1 MARFTHGMTGR
12 RAIVLGQPSTTN
24 AGLRQGFDDLGF
36 DAAVVS
42 PLDATAVGHGDLVLA
57 RIDVLPTVDGVE
69 PGLWTL
75 PALAAEGA
83 RVFNGPA
90 ALLGAHDKLLTAL
103 LLGRAGVRHP
113 RTLHLTSRS
122 RPRGLQPPYVVKPRF
137 GSWGRDVV
145 RCDSD
150 AELLAWLH
158 ALEERRWFRRHGAL
172 VQELLPPTGVD
183 LRLVVAAGR
192 VVGAVERIAR
202 PGEWRTNVA
211 LGAVRRPVVAPK
223 EAKALALRAISALS
237 LDLAGVDL
245 LRDRSGQLVVLEVN
259 GAVDFDETY
268 GDDVFAAAAAAL
280 AAAALV
286 SPALDE
292 PPAVLVAAGV

>member
-1 MARFTHGMTGR
+1 MTSSK
-12 RAIVLGQPSTTN
+12 AIVLGQPTTTN
-24 AGLRQGFDDLGF
+24 AGLRRGFEDLGF

-42 PLDATAVGHGDLVLA
+42 PLDSTDVGLGDLVLA

-69 PGLWTL
+69 PGLSRL

-83 RVFNGPA
+83 CVFNGA
-90 ALLGAHDKLLTAL
+90 VTLLGAHDKLLTASL
-103 LLGRAGVRHP
+103 LARAGVPQP
-113 RTLHLTSRS
+113 RSSHLACPSL
-122 RPRGLQPPYVVKPRF
+122 PRGLRPPYVVKPRF

-150 AELLAWLH
+150 VELLAWLH
-158 ALEERRWFRRHGAL
+158 RIEERRWFQRHGAL
-172 VQELLPPTGVD
+172 VQELLPATGVD

-211 LGAVRRPVVAPK
+211 LGATRRPVVPPR
-223 EAKALALRAISALS
+223 EARALALRAMAALS
-237 LDLAGVDL
+237 LDLGGVDL

-268 GDDVFAAAAAAL
+268 GADVYAAAAAAL
-280 AAAALV
+280 ASTAFVAPAANE
-286 SPALDE
+286 LD
-292 PPAVLVAAGV
+292 AVRVVAAV